1 MRLLLEPLHGHVNYS
16 NQFIIIVSMRSI
28 SSSLCRRI
36 NSFRLHNH
44 EMTLHAL
51 SPSLSTGAKFF
62 VAEPATVNFYFYIIY
77 KFPFIFRKCESENFS
92 KLLTMAYARR
102 KHAKVC

>member
-62 VAEPATVNFYFYIIY
+62 VAEPATSDS
-77 KFPFIFRKCESENFS
+77 KFLFLHN
-92 KLLTMAYARR
+92 L
-102 KHAKVC
+102 